1 MTDATI
7 DSADAGAV
15 NEARASS
22 SARPSDEMLPFL
34 NNFHDI
40 FTTIGVLIL
49 LGGLGVGAG
58 QVMSGLGLEEGSL
71 RWQMALMGMI
81 GGIAVVLWFL
91 SALLVGKQRRILPG
105 IVLCGAFSVSVTIV
119 LVWAYAQ
126 LVTQGLG
133 LNETFFESR
142 FANAPEDMEFGRD
155 AVNYIMANIPWALRI
170 LPIIAGLAALI
181 PVAMFYFGFRLPFA
195 GGLMGVGLVSL
206 AALTLFTLDPYTVGV
221 FAPALFVAIGGTLLL
236 AGIIFDARDPLR
248 QTRLSGTAFWLHFFA
263 APILLTSVLNVVQ
276 LGWTLEEADF
286 ANPESINLLAAMASD
301 SGNAMQL
308 AVVALVVIA
317 LFALVSLLINRRA
330 LIVSGLLTAGISI
343 GVIVSGS
350 GLEAPAVVA
359 ITLLTLGGIVVLL
372 GAAWNPVRSILLLPI
387 PGEGP
392 LARIFPPV
400 SAAEG

>member
-1 MTDATI
+1 MSEAPTERPVSSP
-7 DSADAGAV
+7 SA
-15 NEARASS
+15 S

-49 LGGLGVGAG
+49 LGGLGIGAG
-58 QVMSGLGLEEGSL
+58 QVLSNLGLESGSL

-81 GGIAVVLWFL
+81 GGIAVIVWFL
-91 SALLVGKQRRILPG
+91 SALLVGNQRRILPG
-105 IVLCGAFSVSVTIV
+105 IVLCGAFGISVTIV
-119 LVWAYAQ
+119 LSWAYIQ
-126 LVTQGLG
+126 LATQGLG
-133 LNETFFESR
+133 LNEAYFESR
-142 FANAPEDMEFGRD
+142 FANAPDDMEFGRE
-155 AVNYIMANIPWALRI
+155 AVDYVLANIPFALRI
-170 LPIIAGLAALI
+170 AGIVFGIAALL
-181 PVAMFYFGFRLPFA
+181 PVAMFYFSFRLPFA
-195 GGLMGVGLVSL
+195 GGLMGVGLATL
-206 AALTLFTLDPYTVGV
+206 AALTLFTIDPYTVGV
-221 FAPALFVAIGGTLLL
+221 WSPAVNVAIGGALLL
-236 AGIIFDARDPLR
+236 AGIIFDARDPQR
-248 QTRLSGTAFWLHFFA
+248 ETRLSGTAFWLHFFA

-276 LGWTLEEADF
+276 VGWSLDEADF
-286 ANPESINLLAAMASD
+286 VDPEAFSLLAALASN
-301 SGNAMQL
+301 SANAMQL

-343 GVIVSGS
+343 GVIVNGS

-372 GAAWNPVRSILLLPI
+372 GAAWNPVRRILLLPI

>member
-1 MTDATI
+1 MSEAP
-7 DSADAGAV
+7 
-15 NEARASS
+15 NEAAAQSPS
-22 SARPSDEMLPFL
+22 VQSPPVSNARPSDEMLPFL

-49 LGGLGVGAG
+49 LGGLGIGAG
-58 QVMSGLGLEEGSL
+58 QVMAGLGLEEGSL

-81 GGIAVVLWFL
+81 GGIAVIVWFL
-91 SALLVGKQRRILPG
+91 SALLVGQQRRILPG

-119 LVWAYAQ
+119 LVWAYVQ
-126 LVTQGLG
+126 MVTQGLG
-133 LNETFFESR
+133 LNEAYFETR
-142 FANAPEDMEFGRD
+142 FGDAPDMEFGRE
-155 AVNYIMANIPWALRI
+155 AVDYALANIPLAVRLFPVAI
-170 LPIIAGLAALI
+170 GLAALI
-181 PVAMFYFGFRLPFA
+181 PVALYYFSFRLPFA
-195 GGLMGVGLVSL
+195 GGLLGVGLATL
-206 AALTLFTLDPYTVGV
+206 AALTLFTIDPYTVGV
-221 FAPALFVAIGGTLLL
+221 WSPAVNVAVGGALLL
-236 AGIIFDARDPLR
+236 AGIIFDARDPER

-263 APILLTSVLNVVQ
+263 APILLTAVLNVVQ
-276 LGWTLEEADF
+276 IGWTLEEADF
-286 ANPESINLLAAMASD
+286 ANPERMNLLAAMGSD
-301 SGNAMQL
+301 SGHAMQL
-308 AVVALVVIA
+308 AVVALTVIA

-343 GVIVSGS
+343 GVIVNGS

-372 GAAWNPVRSILLLPI
+372 GAAWNPVRRLLLLPI